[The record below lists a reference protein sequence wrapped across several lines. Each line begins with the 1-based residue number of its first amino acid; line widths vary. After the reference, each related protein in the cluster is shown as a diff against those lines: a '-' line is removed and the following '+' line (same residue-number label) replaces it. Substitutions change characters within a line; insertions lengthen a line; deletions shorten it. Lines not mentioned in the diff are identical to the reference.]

1 MGGVSAPPHLS
12 HLPSPI
18 CSLRESL
25 QTTGPTLK
33 IAVCIKRVPDMD
45 VRFKIAPSGKAVDET
60 GLKFDISDFDGYAVE
75 AALQIKEKANAGE
88 VAAISLGGD
97 VVQETLRKAM
107 SMGVDRAVQL
117 KHDGAPV
124 DSYAIATAL
133 AAELKDGG
141 YDLIMFGRMSIDTAH
156 GAVGAMVAELLGL
169 PCVTAISKL
178 EFEGTTAKMRRE
190 LEGAYEMVECPLPAV
205 VSIDEG
211 IARPRY
217 PSLKGI
223 MAAKKKPLETKP
235 AQLPEQRLALDA
247 MALPAERSAGRII
260 GEGPAVVPEL
270 VRLLKEEAKVL

>member
-1 MGGVSAPPHLS
+1 V
-12 HLPSPI
+12 
-18 CSLRESL
+18 
-25 QTTGPTLK
+25 K
-33 IAVCIKRVPDMD
+33 IAVCLKRVPDMD

-75 AALQIKEKANAGE
+75 AALQIKEKLNAGE
-88 VAAISLGGD
+88 VVVISLGGD

-107 SMGVDRAVQL
+107 SMGADRAVQL

-124 DSYAIATAL
+124 DSFAVATAL

-156 GAVGAMVAELLGL
+156 GAVGAIAAELLGL

-178 EFEGTTAKMRRE
+178 EFDGRTAKMRRE
-190 LEGAYEMVECPLPAV
+190 LEGAYELVECALPAV
-205 VSIDEG
+205 VTIDEG

-223 MAAKKKPLETKP
+223 MAAKKKQLDSKP
-235 AQLPEQRLALDA
+235 AQLPAERLSLDA
-247 MALPAERSAGRII
+247 MALPPERSAGKII
-260 GEGPAVVPEL
+260 GEGPDAVPEL

>member
-1 MGGVSAPPHLS
+1 M
-12 HLPSPI
+12 
-18 CSLRESL
+18 
-25 QTTGPTLK
+25 K
-33 IAVCIKRVPDMD
+33 IAVCLKRVPDMD

-75 AALQIKEKANAGE
+75 AALQIKEKLNAGE
-88 VAAISLGGD
+88 VVVISLGGD

-107 SMGVDRAVQL
+107 SMGADRAVQL
-117 KHDGAPV
+117 KHDGASV
-124 DSYAIATAL
+124 DSFAVATAL

-156 GAVGAMVAELLGL
+156 GAVGAIAAELLGL

-178 EFEGTTAKMRRE
+178 EFDGRTAKMRRE
-190 LEGAYEMVECPLPAV
+190 LEGAYELVECALPAV
-205 VSIDEG
+205 VTIDEG

-223 MAAKKKPLETKP
+223 MAAKKKPLDSKP
-235 AQLPEQRLALDA
+235 AQLPAERLSLDA
-247 MALPAERSAGRII
+247 MALPPERSAGNII
-260 GEGPAVVPEL
+260 GEGPDAVPEL

>member
-1 MGGVSAPPHLS
+1 M
-12 HLPSPI
+12 
-18 CSLRESL
+18 
-25 QTTGPTLK
+25 K
-33 IAVCIKRVPDMD
+33 IAVCLKRVPDMD

-75 AALQIKEKANAGE
+75 AALQIKEKLNAGE
-88 VAAISLGGD
+88 VVVISLGGD

-107 SMGVDRAVQL
+107 SMGADRAVQL

-124 DSYAIATAL
+124 DSFAVATAL

-156 GAVGAMVAELLGL
+156 GAVGAIAAELLGL

-178 EFEGTTAKMRRE
+178 EFDGRTAKMRRE
-190 LEGAYEMVECPLPAV
+190 LEGAYELVECALPAV
-205 VSIDEG
+205 VTIDEG

-223 MAAKKKPLETKP
+223 MAAKKKQLDSKP
-235 AQLPEQRLALDA
+235 AQLPAERLSLDA
-247 MALPAERSAGRII
+247 MALPPERSAGKII
-260 GEGPAVVPEL
+260 GEGPDAVPEL